1 MTFMA
6 GLFIGLGVGG
16 CIGAT
21 IMAIFKMAVD
31 TSPSIPPAPSICR
44 GAELDSISGR

>member
-6 GLFIGLGVGG
+6 GLFIGLVVGG
-16 CIGAT
+16 GIGAI

-31 TSPSIPPAPSICR
+31 TSPPIPPAPSICR
-44 GAELDSISGR
+44 EVELDSISGR